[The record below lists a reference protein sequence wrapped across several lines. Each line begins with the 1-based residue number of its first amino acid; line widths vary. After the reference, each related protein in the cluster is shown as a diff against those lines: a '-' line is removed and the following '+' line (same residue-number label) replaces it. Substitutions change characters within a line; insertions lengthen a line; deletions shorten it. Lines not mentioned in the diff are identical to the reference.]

1 MAERRAELQIA
12 LDLINEKKYDKAR
25 ALLLKIPADP
35 TAQKWLEKLDQLAP
49 LENKPEFAAIAAHM
63 NGVSS
68 GGGGNSGG
76 PWQYTALEV
85 KRSYGIQYKVNG
97 ESKPDWK
104 DQPIYFPLNE
114 LGKDGWELVGFET
127 SSEFSTY
134 LLKKPGRAAEN
145 KKIDVWDQ

>member
-1 MAERRAELQIA
+1 VAERRAELQLA

-25 ALLLKIPADP
+25 ALLQKIPADP

-49 LENKPEFAAIAAHM
+49 LESKPEFAAIAAHM
-63 NGVSS
+63 NGNGTGPA
-68 GGGGNSGG
+68 GGGA
-76 PWQYTALEV
+76 WQYCALEV

-114 LGKDGWELVGFET
+114 LGKDGWELISFE
-127 SSEFSTY
+127 SSNEFSTY

>member
-1 MAERRAELQIA
+1 MAERRAELQLA

-35 TAQKWLEKLDQLAP
+35 TAQKWLDKLDQLAP

-63 NGVSS
+63 SGAGNGS
-68 GGGGNSGG
+68 GAAGG
-76 PWQYTALEV
+76 PWQYCALEV

-104 DQPIYFPLNE
+104 DQPIYYPLNE
-114 LGKDGWELVGFET
+114 LGKDGWELVSFES

-134 LLKKPGRAAEN
+134 LLKKPGRVADN

>member
-1 MAERRAELQIA
+1 MAERRTELQLA

-35 TAQKWLEKLDQLAP
+35 TAQKWLDKLDQLSP

-63 NGVSS
+63 SGASNGAAV
-68 GGGGNSGG
+68 GGA
-76 PWQYTALEV
+76 WQYCALEV

-97 ESKPDWK
+97 ESKPEWK
-104 DQPIYFPLNE
+104 DQPIYYPLNE
-114 LGKDGWELVGFET
+114 LGKDSWELVGFET
-127 SSEFSTY
+127 NSEFSTY